1 MTFLGLIFV
10 IISMDSP
17 LLGLWTGRKHKGH
30 YLWVFCLCS
39 FIWDYFS
46 TILRYHFDYN
56 ITWLGN
62 FWTIVEFITI
72 SYFISSA
79 LMLSRKATLGLIIG
93 GLITYFL
100 VFSPINFNEW
110 NAYGSAIFS
119 LSYIVLSIL
128 VFRKLI
134 LDLESKNILHSFTF
148 WVTLAFFMY
157 ASLNFFVFV
166 MMKTIHSS
174 DPKTFGKIWTLVFT
188 TSNITKNVL
197 ISIGFSYLTKI
208 TIDDKVRYSR

>member
-1 MTFLGLIFV
+1 
-10 IISMDSP
+10 
-17 LLGLWTGRKHKGH
+17 
-30 YLWVFCLCS
+30 
-39 FIWDYFS
+39 
-46 TILRYHFDYN
+46 
-56 ITWLGN
+56 
-62 FWTIVEFITI
+62 
-72 SYFISSA
+72 
-79 LMLSRKATLGLIIG
+79 MLSRKATFGLIIG
-93 GLITYFL
+93 GLAVYFL
-100 VFSPINFNEW
+100 VFSPFNFKEW
-110 NAYGSAIFS
+110 NAFGSALFS

-128 VFRKLI
+128 VFRKLM

-166 MMKTIHSS
+166 MMKTIHSA

>member
-1 MTFLGLIFV
+1 M
-10 IISMDSP
+10 
-17 LLGLWTGRKHKGH
+17 GH

-39 FIWDYFS
+39 FMWDYFS
-46 TILRYHFDYN
+46 VILKFHFDYN
-56 ITWLGN
+56 IIWLGN
-62 FWTIVEFITI
+62 CWTIVEFITI

-79 LMLSRKATLGLIIG
+79 LMLSRKATFGLIIG
-93 GLITYFL
+93 GIAIYFL
-100 VFSPINFNEW
+100 LFSPFNFNEW
-110 NAYGSAIFS
+110 NAFGSALFS
-119 LSYIVLSIL
+119 LLYIVLSIL
-128 VFRKLI
+128 VFRKLM